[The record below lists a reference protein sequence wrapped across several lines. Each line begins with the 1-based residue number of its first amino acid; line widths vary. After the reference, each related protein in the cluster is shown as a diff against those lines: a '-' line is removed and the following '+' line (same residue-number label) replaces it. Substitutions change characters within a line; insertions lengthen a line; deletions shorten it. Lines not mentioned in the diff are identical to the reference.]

1 MSPRRAPTVD
11 LFGTNYGEDALFDL
25 TPKVTKHLTQSRPA
39 AGTAPAAVSVTD
51 DVLRLELP
59 PWDRMWEV
67 ATRRGG
73 WPRIDPKTRKVIK
86 RRKVWGAL
94 SGNARNAHYA
104 QRHNATKEVISAVVD
119 LATRA
124 GLQPCSYMEVTLVW
138 APGHNR
144 ATDEDNLWP
153 LLKACCD
160 ALARGPRKDLPGL
173 RLVADDDSRHMRKCA
188 RIDRPP
194 TPVGLW
200 LEIKQV

>member
-1 MSPRRAPTVD
+1 MSPRRPAVD

-25 TPKVTKHLTQSRPA
+25 TPKVTKTITRPNGAVDTPAPERRGDVVVLHLPR
-39 AGTAPAAVSVTD
+39 
-51 DVLRLELP
+51 
-59 PWDRMWEV
+59 WDQMWEV

-73 WPRIDPKTRKVIK
+73 WPKINPKTRKVVK

-104 QRHNATKEVISAVVD
+104 QRHNATKEVINAVVD
-119 LATRA
+119 VATRA
-124 GLQPCSYMEVTLVW
+124 GLQPCRYMEVTLVW

-194 TPVGLW
+194 TPAGLW
-200 LEIKQV
+200 LEITQV